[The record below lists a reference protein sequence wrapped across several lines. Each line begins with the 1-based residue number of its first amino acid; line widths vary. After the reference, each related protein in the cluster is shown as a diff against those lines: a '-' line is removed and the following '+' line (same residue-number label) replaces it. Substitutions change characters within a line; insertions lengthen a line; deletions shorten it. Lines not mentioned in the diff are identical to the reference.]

1 MWKTLV
7 YIYTIKQTEIMKQYI
22 EVVTAEQVNFELA
35 SAEKK
40 VECLNLAL
48 FSLKNVEKMEGYVK
62 DSAEFNLSRPT
73 YIKDRNYF
81 AHEANNY
88 YRNGIGTNQ
97 TNTAELQAVCDA
109 LLHQAKE
116 YNSERPNTLRI
127 DANKFGQGVYRV
139 DLFYRDNEGKEAL
152 YQSITGTFTTYA
164 EFFVEIGELIEN
176 HS

>member
-1 MWKTLV
+1 
-7 YIYTIKQTEIMKQYI
+7 MKQYI
-22 EVVTAEQVNFELA
+22 EVITAEQVNFELA

-40 VECLNLAL
+40 IECLKWALA
-48 FSLKNVEKMEGYVK
+48 SLKNVTRTE
-62 DSAEFNLSRPT
+62 DSVIESADNQEVFRK
-73 YIKDRNYF
+73 IKIRYRNHY
-81 AHEANNY
+81 AANANNY
-88 YRNGIGTNQ
+88 YRQGIATNQ

-116 YNSERPNTLRI
+116 YNSEKPNTLKI
-127 DANKFGQGVYRV
+127 EAVKFGQGVYRV

-164 EFFVEIGELIEN
+164 EFFVEIGTLIEN